1 MQDRPRQVWLPVAGL
16 LLVALLAVGAYL
28 AWSRAAPKPPPMP
41 VFHSQAS
48 PAPVVQAAA
57 APAPAPTPSTCAFDP
72 IVPAGGA
79 RDGQFALEPAL
90 ALHRSADPAPFL
102 AVAGES
108 AKDGRPRDTEVALI
122 AACRIAGQAGA
133 NAAPVADVQ
142 TRLAHHYAVLA
153 RQTPEGEARTALMA
167 RAEELLESTVQ
178 TYAGALGRESSK
190 ARLAQQRL
198 AALRQPAPAPVVVAQ
213 PPAAAAPA
221 DPTASMGSSRLSLA
235 DRPPAPTEEVAD
247 LDRDLQRLYAQA
259 SAVSK
264 DPAGLQRRHQ
274 QALAARSACRDDAC
288 LRSWYA
294 QRKRQLF
301 SEF

>member
-1 MQDRPRQVWLPVAGL
+1 MQERTRQVWLPVAGL
-16 LLVALLAVGAYL
+16 LAVGVLAVGAYL
-28 AWSRAAPKPPPMP
+28 AWSRAAPKPPAMP

-48 PAPVVQAAA
+48 PAPVVQAAV
-57 APAPAPTPSTCAFDP
+57 APTPTPSTCAFDP
-72 IVPAGGA
+72 MVPAGGA
-79 RDGQFALEPAL
+79 RDGKFALESAL

-102 AVAGES
+102 AVADES
-108 AKDGRPRDTEVALI
+108 ARDARPRDTEVALI

-142 TRLAHHYAVLA
+142 TRLAHHYAALA
-153 RQTPEGEARTALMA
+153 RQAPEGEARTGLMA
-167 RAEELLESTVQ
+167 RAEELLQSTVQ

-198 AALRQPAPAPVVVAQ
+198 AALRQPAPVVVAQ
-213 PPAAAAPA
+213 PSAPIAPA
-221 DPTASMGSSRLSLA
+221 DPTASMGASRLSLA
-235 DRPPAPTEEVAD
+235 DRPPAPTEDVAD

-264 DPAGLQRRHQ
+264 DPAGMQRRHQ
-274 QALAARSACRDDAC
+274 QAMAARSACRDDAC
-288 LRSWYA
+288 LRGWYA

-301 SEF
+301 AEF